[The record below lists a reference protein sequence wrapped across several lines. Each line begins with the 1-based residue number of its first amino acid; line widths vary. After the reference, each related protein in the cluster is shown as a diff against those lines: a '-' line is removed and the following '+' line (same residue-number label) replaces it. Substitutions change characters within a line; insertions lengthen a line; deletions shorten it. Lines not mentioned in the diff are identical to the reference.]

1 MLKAGASFIVSTI
14 LMIFLGTMLEVLI
27 VLGVLSIGMVSE
39 DFLKMLKERRNKRPA
54 NLQVA

>member
-1 MLKAGASFIVSTI
+1 
-14 LMIFLGTMLEVLI
+14 MIFLGTMLEVLV
-27 VLGVLSIGMVSE
+27 VLGALSIGMVSE